1 MKITK
6 LESVDFDVGQYESVM
21 ARMPGFAKVGDEL
34 RDYLNKMVT
43 HGCVF
48 VCKSA
53 QGILLGLIGGYVNDC
68 VSRTAYVSSFVVAQE
83 VEGKGVSRQ
92 LFERFC
98 ELAKSSGMNVVSLN
112 VRADNP
118 RAIAFYRK
126 MGLQLDGPGRDEF
139 HSLMSGMINV

>member
-1 MKITK
+1 MKIAK
-6 LESVDFDVGQYESVM
+6 LETAGSDLGQYELVM
-21 ARMPGFAKVGDEL
+21 ARIPGFAKVGNEL
-34 RDYLNKMVT
+34 RDYLNKMVS
-43 HGCVF
+43 HGCVL
-48 VCKSA
+48 VCESE
-53 QGILLGLIGGYVNDC
+53 QGALLGLIGGYVNDHA
-68 VSRTAYVSSFVVAQE
+68 RQTAYVSSFVVAQE

-126 MGLQLDGPGRDEF
+126 MGLQLGGPGRDEF
-139 HSLMSGMINV
+139 HSLMSGEIC